1 MSTKRRK
8 KSRNGGAVSIGIIVM
23 AFLVI
28 MTFQIVKIKDK
39 NENIVQRKLEKQQE
53 YEAET
58 ERANELQEY
67 EEHTKTIEYIEELA
81 KSKLGLVY
89 DNEIVYKESGK

>member
-8 KSRNGGAVSIGIIVM
+8 KGRNAGTLSIGIIAMVFF
-23 AFLVI
+23 AI

-39 NENIVQRKLEKQQE
+39 NENILQRKCEKQQE

-58 ERANELQEY
+58 ERANDLKEY

-89 DNEIVYKESGK
+89 DNEIIYKESGK